1 MVHSLALI
9 VAVNLALG
17 AAAPLTAQP
26 APQVTKVAASRS
38 GSVTTVTIGLMPG
51 AQVSE
56 PRLLEQPWRIY
67 FDITGVRPGSRRLL
81 EVGEGPVSR
90 VRLALNQPVPAVTR
104 VVIDLAEKAPWR
116 MERADGDVRV
126 VIGSEMARAAD
137 TRVDAA
143 ATPGK
148 VIYVPPGSVTPAVD
162 RRAQIRVKLFAMA
175 PAVDAIRT
183 WNGPSDGELAALIAE
198 SEELAT
204 GARAMTVSGSAAD
217 QALVA
222 AIDAV
227 AAAARARARAI
238 ADGTEQSR
246 ANAISAASGALL
258 LLDHSRNVNGKS

>member
-1 MVHSLALI
+1 MVHGLALI
-9 VAVNLALG
+9 VALSSAS
-17 AAAPLTAQP
+17 PLTAQP
-26 APQVTKVAASRS
+26 APQVTAVAAAHA
-38 GSVTTVTIGLMPG
+38 GGVTTVTIGLMPG

-81 EVGEGPVSR
+81 EVGGGPVAR
-90 VRLALNQPVPAVTR
+90 VRLALNQPDPAVTR
-104 VVIDLAEKAPWR
+104 VVIDLSEQAPWR
-116 MERADGDVRV
+116 MERAGGDVRV
-126 VIGSEMARAAD
+126 VIGSEAARAAGAPIE
-137 TRVDAA
+137 AA
-143 ATPGK
+143 EAPGK
-148 VIYVPPGSVTPAVD
+148 VIYVPPGPVTPAVD
-162 RRAQIRVKLFAMA
+162 RRAQIRARLFAMA

-183 WNGPSDGELAALIAE
+183 WSGPADGELAALIAE

-246 ANAISAASGALL
+246 ANAISAASGVLL
-258 LLDHSRNVNGKS
+258 MFEHLRNVDGKS